1 MSQPTFIFGGMTTT
15 LKGPQYIL
23 GAGLSISAAACGG
36 FFNVLSSKCKDV
48 PATVFM
54 VIGGLMSIVVGFAYC
69 WIFPNENFKP
79 EVGYIAML
87 GLMGLLT
94 MAGVL
99 FIRLASLFISPVFV
113 SMLRTFEIVMS
124 LALEIIVARHV
135 FDFGQ
140 VSFWYKISGCI
151 LVTLSVIA
159 MSVSDKINSASCC
172 TSHKKQAT
180 NQDPE

>member
-1 MSQPTFIFGGMTTT
+1 MSVI
-15 LKGPQYIL
+15 IAWI
-23 GAGLSISAAACGG
+23 GAM
-36 FFNVLSSKCKDV
+36 FVVMSSKCKDV

-69 WIFPNENFKP
+69 WIFPNKNFKP

-124 LALEIIVARHV
+124 LALEIIVARHM

-159 MSVSDKINSASCC
+159 MSVSDKINSACHRCS
-172 TSHKKQAT
+172 SRKKQAT